1 MRKRLYLLLAFLWMG
16 VCMLSAQTKN
26 VSGRILSAEND
37 EPIPGAT
44 VLVKGTSIGVVSDAH
59 GHFTL
64 KVPESAT
71 ELIVSFIGM
80 ETQEVGIK
88 ANLTIRLK
96 PANEKLDEVMVVAYG
111 TAKKSSFTGAAEVIK
126 NEQLEKMN
134 VVSVTKALEGTSPGL
149 QVMGGTG
156 QPGSGAE
163 IRIRGIG
170 SLSSSSAPL
179 YVLNGVVFD
188 GDISSINPDDI
199 ESISVLKD
207 AASAALYGAR
217 GANGVIM
224 IQTKKGNA
232 EKSTL
237 SVKAVW
243 GFSSRAIP
251 EYSRIGIKDYYETS
265 WEAYR
270 NALVGTGQS
279 MEKASEYAA
288 ANLINK
294 QLGGYNN
301 YNIPADKLIS
311 ADGKVDASA
320 RLLYHDNWGDAL
332 FRTGLKQD
340 YMLSMSGGSDKT
352 TYYLSLGWLDEEGI
366 MTRTDYQRFTA
377 RANINSQFT
386 DWFNLEGNMGYTN
399 DKSNQMMQAAGTYAI
414 NPFFYS
420 RMIAPIFPIYKRDE
434 QGNYTLDSE
443 GNKVFD
449 YGEKRP
455 FNGRTNNLAT
465 LIHDAVWNQT
475 DNFNINVTAGTKFL
489 RNFTFKVSGSAD
501 ILNRRYTKMYNN
513 KFGDAA
519 NVGGRGKVEAL
530 RIESLTFNQIL
541 NFNKE
546 LGLHNVSAMV
556 GHESYRYVEKSVFVQ
571 RTGFPL
577 EMSNDLVFGA
587 QLEDGSSQTD
597 EHAIEGWFGQVGYD
611 YANRYYISGS
621 YRRDGSSRFY
631 KDSRWGDFWSVGA
644 SWRISQEAFMKN
656 AKWMDNLKLKVSYGV
671 QGNDNILD
679 ENENPYYYA
688 WQNFFEPYP
697 NHDFGGVI
705 HSTTGNR
712 DLHWEKNSNFN
723 VGLEFGFLNRIRGEV
738 DYFIRKGEDMLYAVP
753 VPYSTGLPSIVQN
766 AASMDNK
773 GIELQL
779 SFDILKE
786 RAFKWTLDL
795 NLTHYKNKLTKLTQ
809 DEVWVSTKKWVEGG
823 SIYDFWLMKWAGV
836 DAENGDELWWYKN
849 GDAWEKTNDYSLASK
864 DPKSKQYVGSAIPK
878 VYGGFTNN
886 FSWKGLNLSVF
897 FSYSVGG
904 KMYDSNY
911 QRLMH
916 AGSLGHAW
924 HKDILKR
931 WRKPGD
937 VTDVPRIEK
946 GNRNISKS
954 SNRFLKDASYLSLRN
969 INLSYTLPAEW
980 SSRVGMSSVKVFV
993 SGDNLVTFTKLKGMD
1008 PTQAFSGVSDNT
1020 YVPNRV
1026 VSVGLN
1032 INF

>member
-1 MRKRLYLLLAFLWMG
+1 
-16 VCMLSAQTKN
+16 
-26 VSGRILSAEND
+26 
-37 EPIPGAT
+37 
-44 VLVKGTSIGVVSDAH
+44 
-59 GHFTL
+59 
-64 KVPESAT
+64 
-71 ELIVSFIGM
+71 
-80 ETQEVGIK
+80 
-88 ANLTIRLK
+88 
-96 PANEKLDEVMVVAYG
+96 
-111 TAKKSSFTGAAEVIK
+111 
-126 NEQLEKMN
+126 
-134 VVSVTKALEGTSPGL
+134 
-149 QVMGGTG
+149 
-156 QPGSGAE
+156 
-163 IRIRGIG
+163 
-170 SLSSSSAPL
+170 
-179 YVLNGVVFD
+179 
-188 GDISSINPDDI
+188 
-199 ESISVLKD
+199 
-207 AASAALYGAR
+207 
-217 GANGVIM
+217 
-224 IQTKKGNA
+224 
-232 EKSTL
+232 
-237 SVKAVW
+237 
-243 GFSSRAIP
+243 
-251 EYSRIGIKDYYETS
+251 
-265 WEAYR
+265 
-270 NALVGTGQS
+270 
-279 MEKASEYAA
+279 
-288 ANLINK
+288 
-294 QLGGYNN
+294 
-301 YNIPADKLIS
+301 
-311 ADGKVDASA
+311 
-320 RLLYHDNWGDAL
+320 
-332 FRTGLKQD
+332 
-340 YMLSMSGGSDKT
+340 
-352 TYYLSLGWLDEEGI
+352 
-366 MTRTDYQRFTA
+366 
-377 RANINSQFT
+377 
-386 DWFNLEGNMGYTN
+386 MGYTN
-399 DKSNQMMQAAGTYAI
+399 DKSNQMMQAEGTYAI

-434 QGNYTLDSE
+434 QGNYILDSE

-519 NVGGRGKVEAL
+519 NVGGRGSVEAL

-556 GHESYRYVEKSVFVQ
+556 GHESYRYVEKSVFAQ

-679 ENENPYYYA
+679 ENEDPYYYA

-753 VPYSTGLPSIVQN
+753 VPYSTGLPSIMQN